1 MAKSDIRQDGSDSR
15 VSAPTLRRDAVF
27 QGVDSDDLDRLLA
40 LRHPDPHSIL
50 GIHQT
55 RRGVV
60 VRAYRPGADSVTVIA
75 DDGTRYLMTSRGDGL
90 FDLLIES
97 RREIFKYR
105 IEVTYPGNR
114 VFILRQPY
122 AFLPTVGDFD
132 VHLFAEGTY
141 ERAWDRLGARE
152 CEVEGVRGVAFSVWA
167 PNAAGVSVV
176 GDFNSWDG
184 RLHLMRALGSSGI
197 WELFVPEL
205 TPGTRYKYEIRGR
218 EGPVPLKTDPF
229 ATATEIPPRTAA
241 VVSHHAV
248 AETDAGW
255 RAARAARD
263 PFRSPISIYEM
274 HLASWRRV
282 P

>member
-1 MAKSDIRQDGSDSR
+1 
-15 VSAPTLRRDAVF
+15 
-27 QGVDSDDLDRLLA
+27 
-40 LRHPDPHSIL
+40 
-50 GIHQT
+50 
-55 RRGVV
+55 
-60 VRAYRPGADSVTVIA
+60 
-75 DDGTRYLMTSRGDGL
+75 
-90 FDLLIES
+90 
-97 RREIFKYR
+97 
-105 IEVTYPGNR
+105 
-114 VFILRQPY
+114 
-122 AFLPTVGDFD
+122 
-132 VHLFAEGTY
+132 
-141 ERAWDRLGARE
+141 
-152 CEVEGVRGVAFSVWA
+152 
-167 PNAAGVSVV
+167 GVSVV

-282 P
+282 PEDDNRSLTYRELADQLGDYVATMGFTHDELMPVMEHTFGGSWGYQVSGCFAPTAR